1 MWQIDVFE
9 KNVEFSNFHAAIVDE
24 ILNFPIFI
32 FISRDGKKCF
42 NVFFLLFSQVIKW
55 QREKSLSDS
64 LERDICEV
72 FIILMKNRRRRM
84 SEWISSVQFGEK
96 MRKMSID
103 DNLLNVILFLI
114 FNFVYST
121 RNKKKTERKWKTT
134 FFDVETNINYKVV
147 ISKTIRCCCIQNNKA
162 SFVRRIWC
170 LMSILPNIN
179 TRHILYLQKKNCLR
193 NCKNETCERKRRV
206 ETFSRLSILTLKWN
220 DFRLKFQMTT
230 LNKLFDAFVV
240 LFLIHFPLNV
250 MLKHELKLKQNVKK

>member
-1 MWQIDVFE
+1 MTTWKITFR
-9 KNVEFSNFHAAIVDE
+9 
-24 ILNFPIFI
+24 FPWA
-32 FISRDGKKCF
+32 RYLWGVYYF
-42 NVFFLLFSQVIKW
+42 N
-55 QREKSLSDS
+55 EKSSSENEWMNQFGSVRWENEKDEHRRQLV
-64 LERDICEV
+64 ERDSI
-72 FIILMKNRRRRM
+72 FDI
-84 SEWISSVQFGEK
+84 QF
-96 MRKMSID
+96 R
-103 DNLLNVILFLI
+103 LF
-114 FNFVYST
+114 NQ
-121 RNKKKTERKWKTT
+121 KQKKTERKWKTT

-193 NCKNETCERKRRV
+193 NCKKETCERKRRV